1 MLYAGA
7 WVAAVVAA
15 PDGVAAGLVC
25 LGGLVFLSVLAI
37 AVAVALEI
45 GSRGVPAE
53 LRRGRTPGASGQ
65 ALRRLPPANPGGRS
79 RWSILVTGLPARQ
92 C

>member
-25 LGGLVFLSVLAI
+25 LGGLVFLSVLA
-37 AVAVALEI
+37 
-45 GSRGVPAE
+45 
-53 LRRGRTPGASGQ
+53 
-65 ALRRLPPANPGGRS
+65 
-79 RWSILVTGLPARQ
+79 
-92 C
+92 